1 MCWKVTLFS
10 FLPPEK
16 PVKDYEFAQILKRS
30 ICLEQ
35 NTQAWCEN
43 CEKYQPTVSLGAGG
57 ASTSRL
63 TGCKGVW
70 EKGVSTPCRRLSG
83 GSFSISQWGTS

>member
-10 FLPPEK
+10 FLPSEK

-43 CEKYQPTVSLGAGG
+43 CEKYQPTVSLGAEQERGAFRELRGG
-57 ASTSRL
+57 VGE
-63 TGCKGVW
+63 GCECPMPWAERGQF
-70 EKGVSTPCRRLSG
+70 LH
-83 GSFSISQWGTS
+83 